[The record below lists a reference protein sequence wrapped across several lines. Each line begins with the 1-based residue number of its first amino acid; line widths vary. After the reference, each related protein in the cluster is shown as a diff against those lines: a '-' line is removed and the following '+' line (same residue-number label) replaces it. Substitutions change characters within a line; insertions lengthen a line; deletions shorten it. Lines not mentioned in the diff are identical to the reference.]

1 MSELIER
8 LKNKINYYIYKTVND
23 DDANKFAEEK
33 KEEEPVK
40 PEVFNDTPA
49 ATTDTKITPASVV
62 TKIWSYIVYIFQVAF
77 FPCLAVLL
85 ASFIANDLIIYP
97 PGVRLIFFIFTLF
110 ICITQVWIASGLG
123 LIYFG
128 KKLYEI
134 YLNRERDDKPNP
146 PIRIMP
152 KIFAILPLMVKDPNK
167 TGFFEFF
174 KYPFQYLKEIPDE
187 PNKNGFTYRGIL
199 TDLMDK
205 YKASL
210 SESFPY
216 YEQVKD
222 KPIFKSRQIEFDEQF
237 DKMHEQSQLIQPK
250 EELVEAPLPSTIEE
264 NQAKKEANIKMKAN
278 AEAALERKKAVQT
291 ELNKQVKALTMP
303 LQIGEKD
310 EMEKKIGEEY
320 NRKKANPEAPL
331 PNTIKPVNTLNT
343 PTNLKAPLPNT
354 VKPVNTPTI
363 TTPVAPTNQVPTTQ
377 APTNQVIT
385 PTDEPKTQA

>member
-33 KEEEPVK
+33 KEEPVK

-49 ATTDTKITPASVV
+49 PKTTDTKITPASVV
-62 TKIWSYIVYIFQVAF
+62 TKIWSYIVLIFRVAF
-77 FPCLAVLL
+77 FPILAVVL

-97 PGVRLIFFIFTLF
+97 PGIRLVFFIFTLF
-110 ICITQVWIASGLG
+110 LCITQVWIASGLG
-123 LIYFG
+123 LMYFG

-167 TGFFEFF
+167 TGFFEFL

-187 PNKNGFTYRGIL
+187 PNKNGFTYRGII

-210 SESFPY
+210 NESFPY

-237 DKMHEQSQLIQPK
+237 DKMHEQTKLIQTT
-250 EELVEAPLPSTIEE
+250 EESEAPLPATIEE

-303 LQIGEKD
+303 LQISEKE

-331 PNTIKPVNTLNT
+331 PNTIKPLT
-343 PTNLKAPLPNT
+343 PNQITPKNQPVPSAP
-354 VKPVNTPTI
+354 
-363 TTPVAPTNQVPTTQ
+363 APNQVTPKNQ
-377 APTNQVIT
+377 PVPSAPVAPTNQVIT
-385 PTDEPKTQA
+385 PVIPEEPKTQA